1 MKNAYWVDKDHLAWR
16 IDLKSINENLPLIFE
31 GIVSDKKFEKPTM
44 FIRGGLS
51 GYILDDDMPEILSRF
66 PDATLKTIEN
76 ATHWVHAD
84 APEEFY
90 SLVKDFL
97 S

>member
-1 MKNAYWVDKDHLAWR
+1 MKNAYWADKDHLAWR
-16 IDLKSINENLPLIFE
+16 INLKSINENLPLIFE
-31 GIVSDKKFEKPTM
+31 GIVSDNKFEKPAL

-51 GYILDDDMPEILSRF
+51 EYISDNDLPGILYNF
-66 PDATLKTIEN
+66 PSATLKTIEN

-90 SLVKDFL
+90 NLVKDFL

>member
-1 MKNAYWVDKDHLAWR
+1 
-16 IDLKSINENLPLIFE
+16 
-31 GIVSDKKFEKPTM
+31 M